1 MSLTKVTYSMIQ
13 GAVFNVLDYGADPTG
28 VSDSTAAINAALAAA
43 KTNSTMGATV
53 YLPTG
58 EYLTQGGH
66 LVDVTGLR
74 VIGAGIDSTRVTIDP
89 ATTATGIFILG
100 NKATISVRRHISLK
114 DMTLQM
120 AVSSKYGFEMYG
132 CRDGS
137 EVANVYIH
145 NFTGS
150 AVRLNMAGDGTGAA
164 AGKMNQGV
172 KLTQVIC
179 ESQQDITAPDGVFN
193 IDGTYETTLDTCAM
207 KGATAATN
215 SGIAVSIGSDGD
227 SRNVVILNMAIPHL
241 GNTTG
246 NIGIKYGEWARECRD
261 ICTTYENINGS
272 AVVFDGG
279 NASGQLLPFSC
290 YSVMPRLFVIS
301 TASIIDPAVKFGD
314 AASCGV
320 LHFPS
325 YVSTKAWVEFGAFVT
340 GQTRNFVE
348 VAAGNVAPSSLVSGG
363 NVVFDASTPATNV
376 VYGLSTAD
384 TNLRLFRVNRTGV
397 DISYEVNGT
406 EHTLSSTHDSTN
418 LASTEGRRWR
428 DSSSNE
434 LARVSTRALASGQ
447 TALLVRYD
455 NGATEQVERITVG
468 GPDSGGTGFRVL
480 VVPN

>member
-43 KTNSTMGATV
+43 KTNPTMGATV

-100 NKATISVRRHISLK
+100 NKATTSVRRHISLK

-120 AVSSKYGFEMYG
+120 AESSKYGFEMYG

-179 ESQQDITAPDGVFN
+179 ESQRNILAPDGVFN

-215 SGIAVSIGSDGD
+215 SGIAISIGSDGD
-227 SRNVVILNMAIPHL
+227 SRNVVLLNMAIPHL

-261 ICTTYENINGS
+261 IFTTFENINGS

-279 NASGQLLPFSC
+279 AASGTNLPFQC
-290 YSVMPRLFVIS
+290 YTLYPRLFQIA
-301 TASIIDPAVKFGD
+301 TANILSPAFVFGD
-314 AASCGV
+314 ANCCM
-320 LHFPS
+320 
-325 YVSTKAWVEFGAFVT
+325 VSPITAYATSKVWVEFKSFVSF
-340 GQTRNFVE
+340 QTKNIAVIE
-348 VAAGNVAPSSLVSGG
+348 SGG
-363 NVVFDASTPATNV
+363 VSPSLLVGTNVIFDASTP
-376 VYGLSTAD
+376 D
-384 TNLRLFRVNRTGV
+384 TNIVRGTTASGS
-397 DISYEVNGT
+397 ISQSFTITNGSQEETYFSNDSFVRYGPSWNTNYLNGT
-406 EHTLSSTHDSTN
+406 EG
-418 LASTEGRRWR
+418 ERWR
-428 DSSSNE
+428 TISDDDLFAVTIGS
-434 LARVSTRALASGQ
+434 LAAGQSVAYLRYRGTSGEAFERV
-447 TALLVRYD
+447 LV
-455 NGATEQVERITVG
+455 GAA
-468 GPDSGGTGFRVL
+468 DSGGTGYRAL
-480 VVPN
+480 IVPN